1 MWRDIPG
8 YKGAYIAYDD
18 GRIGY
23 PHRTDFLK
31 PTPTNGGYRRV
42 TLYKNEGGKT
52 TRKSFMVHRLVA
64 MAFIPNPQNK
74 PQVNHINGNKSDNRV
89 ENLEWCTATE
99 NMIHSVKTGL
109 RDMTCCTNAT
119 KKKVVQS
126 TIGGE
131 HIKTWDSMS
140 DAARELGLK
149 VSNIS
154 HCCSGRI
161 NTTGGYKWNLE
172 P

>member
-8 YKGAYIAYDD
+8 YEGVYIVCDD

-23 PHRTDFLK
+23 PNAFGVLK
-31 PTPTNGGYRRV
+31 PTATKSGYQRV
-42 TLYKNEGGKT
+42 TLYKRENGER
-52 TRKSFMVHRLVA
+52 TRKSFMVHRIVA
-64 MAFIPNPQNK
+64 AAFIPNPDNK
-74 PQVNHINGNKSDNRV
+74 PQVNHINGDKADNRV

-99 NMIHSVKTGL
+99 NMVHSVSAGL
-109 RDMTCCTNAT
+109 RDMTCCTEAT
-119 KKKVVQS
+119 KKKVDQR
-126 TIGGE
+126 TINGE

-140 DAARELGLK
+140 EAARELGLK

-161 NTTGGYKWNLE
+161 NTTGGYKWNFVI
-172 P
+172 